1 MNIPTT
7 DTHFIIS
14 TKVDDIA
21 TAKLF
26 LSLVPNNEIMFGINE
41 IETELAKGAVYIEL
55 TPCGLSYSSRVD
67 AVEFDKGNI
76 KDGES
81 PIVMY
86 VPRFVDNLT
95 FAAILQF
102 VFRDEKP

>member
-14 TKVDDIA
+14 TQVDDIA

-26 LSLVPNNEIMFGINE
+26 LSLVSNDEVMFGINE
-41 IETELAKGAVYIEL
+41 IETELAKGSLYIEL
-55 TPCGLSYSSRVD
+55 ASCGLSYSSRVD

-86 VPRFVDNLT
+86 MSRFVDNLT
-95 FAAILQF
+95 FAVILQF
-102 VFRDEKP
+102 VFRNEKP